1 MIDKCPACFYNSPKA
16 MTERDGDTAS
26 QRAGGRCEPVR
37 KVPKVLWLLSRRFE
51 SPRRRVSR
59 VRRVSAEELL
69 DSERGV
75 GP

>member
-1 MIDKCPACFYNSPKA
+1 M
-16 MTERDGDTAS
+16 AS
-26 QRAGGRCEPVR
+26 QRAGGRCEPAR

-75 GP
+75 EP